1 MLFEWDDKKRFLNF
15 EKHKIDFADAIQLF
29 KNPYLTK
36 EDKRKDYGEKRW
48 IALGIIKN
56 GIVVVVFTYIKHTIR
71 IISARKANKIER
83 NIYHEKF
90 KKHG

>member
-1 MLFEWDDKKRFLNF
+1 MNLDKHN
-15 EKHKIDFADAIQLF
+15 IDFADVIHLF

-56 GIVVVVFTYIKHTIR
+56 GIIVVVFTFRKHTIR

-83 NIYHEKF
+83 SIYHKKF
-90 KKHG
+90 RKNG

>member
-1 MLFEWDDKKRFLNF
+1 MLFEWDDKKRFLNL
-15 EKHKIDFADAIQLF
+15 EKHNIDFADVIQLF
-29 KNPYLTK
+29 KNPYLVK

-48 IALGIIKN
+48 IALGIVKN
-56 GIVVVVFTYIKHTIR
+56 GIVVVVFTNRKQTIR

-83 NIYHEKF
+83 SIYHEKF

>member
-1 MLFEWDDKKRFLNF
+1 MLFEWDDKKRLLNL
-15 EKHKIDFADAIQLF
+15 EKHKIDFADVIQLF

-48 IALGIIKN
+48 IALGIVNKV
-56 GIVVVVFTYIKHTIR
+56 IVVIVFTQRAQTIR

-83 NIYHEKF
+83 SIYNEKF
-90 KKHG
+90 KKRG